1 MTENVV
7 VRPSYDPGGKM
18 KFQILTAHLQDV
30 PNHILVFQL
39 STTENVDVGQLTNF
53 AEKWKHIFHPHLT
66 PRDKMKFR
74 KLTVHLQDIPQ

>member
-1 MTENVV
+1 M
-7 VRPSYDPGGKM
+7 
-18 KFQILTAHLQDV
+18 